1 MKEIGTRLGLF
12 LFEKG
17 LLEYKYIDCFR
28 YFIEICFSEYLS
40 VIFLVLI
47 SIFMDRL
54 EESLIYLAVFVPLRQ
69 FLPGYHC
76 STIIQCNVL
85 SNLLHLLS
93 ILSDAVIVTSMC
105 HIITIGVMTVFL
117 IKEKK
122 EKLLSE
128 ISEGGIE
135 LFGATPPESNTLR
148 TLNYG
153 DVYTSKPF
161 SGSGWRFSNL
171 QFKPASGTGKYLR
184 WSSYVDSGR
193 VGNYNEGYA
202 TKYGGSEQGT
212 SVKAGATIWNSEDG
226 LGQIY
231 YTYNPIAGTYYVVAN
246 VNP

>member
-1 MKEIGTRLGLF
+1 MNKL
-12 LFEKG
+12 K
-17 LLEYKYIDCFR
+17 
-28 YFIEICFSEYLS
+28 
-40 VIFLVLI
+40 
-47 SIFMDRL
+47 M
-54 EESLIYLAVFVPLRQ
+54 
-69 FLPGYHC
+69 
-76 STIIQCNVL
+76 
-85 SNLLHLLS
+85 LS
-93 ILSDAVIVTSMC
+93 ILGVICCLPFTSLIVNAADYHESYETDYENMVDGMFEGLDEDALVLEMPEGGFLYGQCTDYDANNPTIVLGEYDSETDKNS
-105 HIITIGVMTVFL
+105 ITVS
-117 IKEKK
+117 EAK

-128 ISEGGIE
+128 INEGGIE